1 MRGLI
6 TLKKTLGMIIFIQ
19 FIVYAGFGMVI
30 PVMPEI
36 VTDVS
41 ERAGHIGGMLAIY
54 SVASFMTS
62 PSWGALADRKGRRIV
77 LIVGLIGYALGFF
90 IFAMYIDSLT
100 IMYIGRFISGIFA
113 GALYAA
119 AMSTLSDISD
129 DNTRNRNLGLA
140 GMAIGLGFIF
150 GPASGGLLSLVSL
163 AAPFYLAGILML
175 VLVPIVFVTVKDAY
189 WIPVVEVDKSR
200 LLPKLTLPDAG
211 LLKLLLFMSFTASF
225 LLTGL
230 ESVFQV
236 FGIDEIAM
244 TPAEM
249 GLLFFIGGTAL
260 AIVQGGFLRKIR
272 TGKEY
277 IWIIVGQ
284 VMSGVAFVF
293 MVVYFN
299 LILAGIYLILFI
311 VGNAMIR
318 TLSLSLI
325 TRASG
330 NRSGYASGLQFSADS
345 LGRIFGPLLF
355 AFTYDVLAG
364 AIFLIAGGISFIL
377 IIVILLNQKRL
388 ANIEPA

>member
-1 MRGLI
+1 M
-6 TLKKTLGMIIFIQ
+6 KKTLLIVVFIQ

-36 VTDVS
+36 VTELS
-41 ERAGHIGGMLAIY
+41 GIAGHIGGMLAIY
-54 SVASFMTS
+54 SVASFITS
-62 PSWGALADRKGRRIV
+62 PSWGALADRKGRRLV
-77 LIVGLIGYALGFF
+77 LIIGLIGYAVGFF
-90 IFAMYIDSLT
+90 IFAIFIDSLMM
-100 IMYIGRFISGIFA
+100 MYLSRFVSGIFA

-129 DNTRNRNLGLA
+129 DTTRNRNLGLA

-150 GPASGGLLSLVSL
+150 GPATGGLLSLVSL
-163 AAPFYLAGILML
+163 AAPFYLAGTLML
-175 VLVPIVFVTVKDAY
+175 LLVPIVLITVKDAY
-189 WIPVVEVDKSR
+189 WVPVVEVDKSR
-200 LLPKLTLPDAG
+200 LLPKLELPDAG

-236 FGIDEIAM
+236 FGIDQIAM

-260 AIVQGGFLRKIR
+260 AIVQGGFLRKIK

-277 IWIIVGQ
+277 IWITVGQ
-284 VMSGVAFVF
+284 VMSGLAFVL
-293 MVVYFN
+293 MVVHFN
-299 LILAGIYLILFI
+299 LILAGVYLILFI

-345 LGRIFGPLLF
+345 LGRIFGPLVF
-355 AFTYDVLAG
+355 AFTYDVLSG
-364 AIFLIAGGISFIL
+364 TIFLIAGGISFIL
-377 IIVILLNQKRL
+377 IIVILFNRSRL
-388 ANIEPA
+388 AQIEAA